1 MGVHIITSKV
11 KSYGNQ
17 LWIKPLNRDGQNFV
31 SFQIFLLILIF
42 FLIIININNF
52 LIFTMLNS
60 DISNDQKKNVSVIC
74 QIISKIQSS

>member
-1 MGVHIITSKV
+1 MDKTPKQRWSKFCFF
-11 KSYGNQ
+11 S
-17 LWIKPLNRDGQNFV
+17 NF
-31 SFQIFLLILIF
+31 SFNINI